1 MNWSPFKS
9 LPRDI
14 YVVSWELF
22 KVMIPT
28 LLVVK
33 LFDMAGGVEALAWA
47 MGPAMQ
53 VIGLPDDAS
62 IVLTTIMLT
71 NVYAALSSWPGWKA
85 CPHHKRPG
93 HIHGHL
99 C

>member
-33 LFDMAGGVEALAWA
+33 LFDMAGGVEALAGPWA
-47 MGPAMQ
+47 
-53 VIGLPDDAS
+53 
-62 IVLTTIMLT
+62 
-71 NVYAALSSWPGWKA
+71 
-85 CPHHKRPG
+85 RP
-93 HIHGHL
+93 
-99 C
+99 CK